1 MSEMLGP
8 VELVVAAFKS
18 VDEAKEALKEMRRL
32 DREGVIGVLN
42 AAVMVKK
49 ESGKVSIRETQ
60 DVDGVRGAIFGA
72 ITGGLVGLL
81 GGPPGAIVG
90 AVAGAATGGAAAEVI
105 DMGFS
110 DETLKDLQESLQ
122 PGSSAVIALIQHEWV
137 DRVVLELEQYGADL
151 FREALK
157 ADIAA
162 QLAPEE
168 EEEAE

>member
-8 VELVVAAFKS
+8 VELVVAAFKG
-18 VDEAKEALKEMRRL
+18 VDKAKEALKEMKRL
-32 DREGVIGVLN
+32 DREGVIAVLN

-49 ESGKVSIRETQ
+49 ENGKVTIRETQ

-90 AVAGAATGGAAAEVI
+90 AVAGAATGGAAAEMI

-110 DETLKDLQESLQ
+110 DQTLRDLQDSLQ
-122 PGSSAVIALIQHEWV
+122 PGSSAVLALIQHEWV
-137 DRVVLELEQYGADL
+137 DRVVLELEKYGADL

-162 QLAPEE
+162 QLEL
-168 EEEAE
+168 EEEAEE